1 MLQIQV
7 QFVEC
12 VSAVYCRHR
21 RSLVALHHMFC
32 HRCAS
37 ATRSDSVRRPIRF
50 RPPSDQIPSATQSD
64 SVRHPIRFRP
74 PPVGGYGILPYP
86 RSPHRGCSGLRCTNQ
101 AINHQT
107 TKQTPTNQRIECT
120 PSGGHTLDSSAR
132 QAVSLLNQG
141 FGVESTDAIALIINY
156 LSTPLGRAFVECFIG

>member
-1 MLQIQV
+1 MQIQA

-12 VSAVYCRHR
+12 VSAVYCRYR

-32 HRCAS
+32 HRCAFATRSDSVRHPIRFRPPPDQIPS

-50 RPPSDQIPSATQSD
+50 RL
-64 SVRHPIRFRP
+64 

-101 AINHQT
+101 AINHQPNN
-107 TKQTPTNQRIECT
+107 QSINHPTNKPNNQPTNHLIL
-120 PSGGHTLDSSAR
+120 PIKSSHISNKNTNFA
-132 QAVSLLNQG
+132 N
-141 FGVESTDAIALIINY
+141 
-156 LSTPLGRAFVECFIG
+156 P

>member
-1 MLQIQV
+1 MLQIQP

-12 VSAVYCRHR
+12 VSAVYCRYR
-21 RSLVALHHMFC
+21 RSLLLFTLCFC

-37 ATRSDSVRRPIRF
+37 ATRSDSVRRSIRF
-50 RPPSDQIPSATQSD
+50 RPPSDQIPSATRSD

-101 AINHQT
+101 AINHQPNN
-107 TKQTPTNQRIECT
+107 PTNQTNTQPINHLIL
-120 PSGGHTLDSSAR
+120 PIKSSHISNKNTNFA
-132 QAVSLLNQG
+132 N
-141 FGVESTDAIALIINY
+141 
-156 LSTPLGRAFVECFIG
+156 P

>member
-12 VSAVYCRHR
+12 VSAVYCRYR
-21 RSLVALHHMFC
+21 RSLLQIQAQFG
-32 HRCAS
+32 
-37 ATRSDSVRRPIRF
+37 RSSPHVLSSLRVRHPIRF
-50 RPPSDQIPSATQSD
+50 RPPPDQIPSATRSD

-101 AINHQT
+101 AINHQPNN
-107 TKQTPTNQRIECT
+107 QSINHPTNKPNNQPTNHLIL
-120 PSGGHTLDSSAR
+120 PIKSSHISNKNTNFA
-132 QAVSLLNQG
+132 N
-141 FGVESTDAIALIINY
+141 
-156 LSTPLGRAFVECFIG
+156 P

>member
-1 MLQIQV
+1 MLQIQA

-12 VSAVYCRHR
+12 VSAVYCRYR

-50 RPPSDQIPSATQSD
+50 RPPPNQIPSAIRSD

-101 AINHQT
+101 AINHQ
-107 TKQTPTNQRIECT
+107 PTNK
-120 PSGGHTLDSSAR
+120 PSNQQTIQPTNHLILPIKSSHISNKNTNFA
-132 QAVSLLNQG
+132 N
-141 FGVESTDAIALIINY
+141 
-156 LSTPLGRAFVECFIG
+156 P

>member
-1 MLQIQV
+1 MLQIQA
-7 QFVEC
+7 QFVTDTG
-12 VSAVYCRHR
+12 AVCCRYR
-21 RSLVALHHMFC
+21 RSLVALHPMLLSSLRVRHPIRF
-32 HRCAS
+32 RPQPNQIPS
-37 ATRSDSVRRPIRF
+37 ATRSDSVRY
-50 RPPSDQIPSATQSD
+50 
-64 SVRHPIRFRP
+64 PIRFRP

-86 RSPHRGCSGLRCTNQ
+86 HSTHRGCSGLRCTNQ